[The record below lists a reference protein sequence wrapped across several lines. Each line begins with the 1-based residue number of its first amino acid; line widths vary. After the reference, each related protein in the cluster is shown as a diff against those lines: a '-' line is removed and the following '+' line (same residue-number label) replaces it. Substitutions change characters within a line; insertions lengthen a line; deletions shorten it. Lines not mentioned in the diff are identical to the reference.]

1 MNSKTLTIR
10 VFHGDKLV
18 DTQTLDN
25 EVIKIGKL
33 RSSHIR
39 LDHESVARM
48 HAVLEVAGDDIRVL
62 DLGSTSGVHVNG
74 QRVSK
79 SAPLHGGDRLSVGPY
94 RIELDIPAAAERS
107 AHTPAPL
114 AALPVAPIASVP
126 AVPRHTPIIDPREC
140 EVHNGTRVAEVVAMY
155 GSTVLD
161 VQHVGQLK
169 DRRSQAPAWLALGGG
184 LMLAGLGLFGYEVSQ
199 DWEGY
204 NDQVIAAQV
213 DGSVAPDKPGTGLGG
228 FGVALALLGLVP
240 FGLGTVRMGDVVRR
254 DFTIGEGHDASFHVP
269 TAGLPDPSGFPLVR
283 GADDSFTLSFT
294 AEMGGEVTIDGE
306 TVELCQLASSGRAA
320 KTGSHYSLPLPPGA
334 TCRIAYNDVT
344 FYVNSVAPGAVIARK
359 SERDRSFWAY
369 NVGSLAAIGSML
381 LLSQMIPGDAQD
393 LTTEDGLSNNRFV
406 GYLNQPDQAPEE
418 VPPTPT
424 EEAASESEAGS
435 SGTRSAGEEGAAG
448 KPKSPSND
456 GRMALKGP
464 QSAIPHISRNY
475 NPELAARNAGI
486 LGIMH
491 QESGHFLASP
501 HGYASAVG
509 NDDADLWGNLTGTEA
524 AEAYGVGGLGLVGTG
539 RQGGGTGEGTIG
551 LGHTGLIG
559 GGGSGTGGKYG
570 RGTGTGFADRGGR
583 VPKVRQAKATV
594 QGALDKDIVRRIV
607 RAHINQVRHCY
618 NQGLA
623 NDKNLKG
630 RVAVQFT
637 IGGSGKVP
645 TAVVAST
652 TVKDAS
658 VGNCIAKA
666 VRRWKFP
673 KPRGGGSVI
682 VTYPFVL
689 ETANANS

>member
-18 DTQTLDN
+18 DTQSLDN

-48 HAVLEVAGDDIRVL
+48 HAVIEVAGDEVRVL
-62 DLGSTSGVHVNG
+62 DLGSSSGVHLNG
-74 QRVSK
+74 QPVSK
-79 SAPLHGGDRLSVGPY
+79 SAPLRSGDQLEVGPY
-94 RIELDIPAAAERS
+94 RLELDIPVAAETPVHR
-107 AHTPAPL
+107 PAPAL
-114 AALPVAPIASVP
+114 ALAPA
-126 AVPRHTPIIDPREC
+126 PRHTPIIDPREC

-204 NDQVIAAQV
+204 DEQVVAAQV
-213 DGSVAPDKPGTGLGG
+213 DGSVTPDKPGTGLGG

-240 FGLGTVRMGDVVRR
+240 FGLGAVRMGDAVRR

-283 GADDSFTLSFT
+283 SADDSFSLSFT
-294 AEMGGEVTIDGE
+294 AEMRGEVTSSGE
-306 TVELCQLASSGRAA
+306 TVDLCELASSGRAA
-320 KTGSHYSLPLPPGA
+320 KVGSHYSMPLPPGA
-334 TCRIAYNDVT
+334 TCRVAYNDVT

-369 NVGSLAAIGSML
+369 NVGSLTAIGSML
-381 LLSQMIPGDAQD
+381 LLSQMIPPGAQD
-393 LTTEDGLSNNRFV
+393 LMTEEGVTDNRFV
-406 GYLNQPDQAPEE
+406 GYLNQPDRAPEE
-418 VPPTPT
+418 EPPAPT
-424 EEAASESEAGS
+424 EEVASESEAGS
-435 SGTRSAGEEGAAG
+435 SGTRSAGTEGAAG
-448 KPKSPSND
+448 KPTSRSSD

-464 QSAIPHISRNY
+464 QSAIPRLARNS

-486 LGIMH
+486 LGIMN

-501 HGYASAVG
+501 HGFASAAG

-539 RQGGGTGEGTIG
+539 RLGGGTGEGTVG
-551 LGHTGLIG
+551 LGKTGLIG
-559 GGGSGTGGKYG
+559 GGGSGSGDKYG
-570 RGTGTGFADRGGR
+570 RGTGTGFSDRGGR
-583 VPKVRQAKATV
+583 VPKVHAAKATV

-607 RAHINQVRHCY
+607 RAHINEVRHCY

-623 NDKNLKG
+623 KDKSLKG

-645 TAVVAST
+645 TAVVANT
-652 TVKDAS
+652 TVKDSS

-673 KPRGGGSVI
+673 KPHGGGSVI

-689 ETANANS
+689 EAAGANS